1 MNSCICTWSFFL
13 TSCSIGKSQIG
24 QSSLLTI
31 INIFDIYIIALLNH
45 FEKIMEKSERVKK
58 ALGSLKEILLKK
70 KITINRPEETSLTF
84 DLIKK
89 TEDENGVTYQIDESS
104 HLFYQ
109 HTQQEITLDQLV
121 SSLDSKVDNTGNISK
136 ASTLTS

>member
-1 MNSCICTWSFFL
+1 M
-13 TSCSIGKSQIG
+13 
-24 QSSLLTI
+24 
-31 INIFDIYIIALLNH
+31 NH

-70 KITINRPEETSLTF
+70 KISINRPEGTSLTL

-104 HLFYQ
+104 HLFY
-109 HTQQEITLDQLV
+109 
-121 SSLDSKVDNTGNISK
+121 
-136 ASTLTS
+136 

>member
-1 MNSCICTWSFFL
+1 
-13 TSCSIGKSQIG
+13 
-24 QSSLLTI
+24 
-31 INIFDIYIIALLNH
+31 
-45 FEKIMEKSERVKK
+45 MEKSERVKK

-104 HLFYQ
+104 HLFY
-109 HTQQEITLDQLV
+109 
-121 SSLDSKVDNTGNISK
+121 
-136 ASTLTS
+136 